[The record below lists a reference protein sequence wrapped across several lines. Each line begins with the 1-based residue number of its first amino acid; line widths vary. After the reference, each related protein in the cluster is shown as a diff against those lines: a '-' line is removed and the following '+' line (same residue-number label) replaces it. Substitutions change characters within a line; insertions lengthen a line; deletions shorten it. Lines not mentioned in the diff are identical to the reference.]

1 MMLKI
6 NNRHILNIDMQIIYI
21 DRQCHKKLPLNN
33 FRWVEDIS
41 EFNQNFIKSYVMKVT
56 KGIFLKVMFNILKIY
71 IFSTMI
77 YPFYLKEWKLK
88 RSKSL

>member
-1 MMLKI
+1 MLKI

-71 IFSTMI
+71 IFCTMI
-77 YPFYLKEWKLK
+77 YPSYLKEWKLK

>member
-1 MMLKI
+1 MLKI

-77 YPFYLKEWKLK
+77 YPFYLKEWELK

>member
-1 MMLKI
+1 MLKI

-21 DRQCHKKLPLNN
+21 DRQCHKKLRLNN

>member
-1 MMLKI
+1 MLKI

-41 EFNQNFIKSYVMKVT
+41 EFNQNFIKSYMMKVT
-56 KGIFLKVMFNILKIY
+56 KDIFLKVMFNILKIY

>member
-1 MMLKI
+1 MLKI

>member
-1 MMLKI
+1 MLKI

-33 FRWVEDIS
+33 FKWVEDIS

>member
-1 MMLKI
+1 MLKI

-33 FRWVEDIS
+33 FRWVKDIS

>member
-41 EFNQNFIKSYVMKVT
+41 EFNQNFIKSYMMKVT
-56 KGIFLKVMFNILKIY
+56 KDIFLKVMFNILKIY

>member
-1 MMLKI
+1 MLKI

-56 KGIFLKVMFNILKIY
+56 KGIFLKVMINILKIY